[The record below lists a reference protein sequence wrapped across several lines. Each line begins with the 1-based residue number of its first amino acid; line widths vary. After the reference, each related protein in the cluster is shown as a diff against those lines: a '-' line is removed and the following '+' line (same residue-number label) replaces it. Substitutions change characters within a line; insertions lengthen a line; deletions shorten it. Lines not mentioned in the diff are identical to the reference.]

1 MNLYFIHAN
10 KGNDSVDLSIFD
22 ELNLRGHE
30 GLWFAS
36 DPASGMRT
44 IIGVHSTVLGPA
56 LGGTRIRPYAST
68 QDALVDVLRLSR
80 GMTHKAAVAG
90 LPLGGGKAVI
100 IADPTTEKTDDLLRS
115 YGRAVDALGG
125 TYITA
130 EDVGSTVPDMEIV
143 ASVTPHVTG
152 LPVASGGSGDPSPA
166 TAHGVLA
173 ATGAAAEHL
182 WGSPDLDGRTVAIQG
197 VGKVGSALAGLL
209 ATAGCQLIIADMNA
223 KAVRDTADLTGATV
237 VDPREILQQ
246 ECDILAPCAL
256 GAVFNEQSIPLL
268 SCKAVV
274 GSANNMLLEPVDA
287 IRLEEAGITYV
298 PDFVANGG
306 GIINIAEELHPDGYS
321 WDRALVALSK
331 IYDTTL
337 LIFEKALSQGVD
349 TRTAAVAIAESRLQ
363 EPPG

>member
-1 MNLYFIHAN
+1 M
-10 KGNDSVDLSIFD
+10 DMSIFE
-22 ELNLRGHE
+22 ELDRRGHE

-36 DPASGMRT
+36 DPESGMRA

-56 LGGTRIRPYAST
+56 LGGTRILPYPST
-68 QDALVDVLRLSR
+68 DDALVDVLRLSR
-80 GMTHKAAVAG
+80 GMTYKAAVAG

-100 IADPTTEKTDDLLRS
+100 VADPRTDKTDALLRA

-152 LPVASGGSGDPSPA
+152 LPVAAGGSGDPSPA

-173 ATGAAAEHL
+173 AMHAAAEFL
-182 WGSPDLDGRTVAIQG
+182 WGSDALDGRVVAIQG
-197 VGKVGSALAGLL
+197 VGKVGSALAALL
-209 ATAGCQLIIADMNA
+209 AEQGCRLVVTDTDDE
-223 KAVRDTADLTGATV
+223 AVARVVEATGARPV
-237 VDPREILQQ
+237 APGAILEQ

-256 GAVFNEQSIPLL
+256 GAVLHSESIPRL
-268 SCKAVV
+268 SCSVVV
-274 GSANNMLLEPVDA
+274 GSANNMLLEADDA
-287 IRLEEAGITYV
+287 GRLEARGIAYV

-321 WDRALVALSK
+321 WDRALLAVRR
-331 IYDTTL
+331 IHDTTL
-337 LIFEKALSQGVD
+337 TVLESARSRGTD
-349 TRTAAVAIAESRLQ
+349 TRATAVALAEERLQ
-363 EPPG
+363 AATPA